1 MKKLWKWIVGLFTF
15 IVGILVLSGK
25 KNKRVKEIKKD
36 IKNNQDKTKAI
47 NKQIAGAKET
57 DEYLKKTL
65 ESKKKALKEIE
76 KNKKTKPK
84 KKTVKK
90 ARKKL
95 KNIGKGKK

>member
-25 KNKRVKEIKKD
+25 KNNIVKEIKKD
-36 IKNNQDKTKAI
+36 IKTNQKKTKAI

-65 ESKKKALKEIE
+65 ESKKRAIK
-76 KNKKTKPK
+76 
-84 KKTVKK
+84 
-90 ARKKL
+90 
-95 KNIGKGKK
+95 